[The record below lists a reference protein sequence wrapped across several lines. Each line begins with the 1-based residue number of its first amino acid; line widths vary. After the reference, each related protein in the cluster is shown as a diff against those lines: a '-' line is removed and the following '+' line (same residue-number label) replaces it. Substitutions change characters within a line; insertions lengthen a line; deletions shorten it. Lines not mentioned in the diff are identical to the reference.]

1 MNFDDLLHEMAL
13 EGEHLDDWQLAIQR
27 TEARLRE
34 LLAVHVDR
42 FVDLSKNPEAAD
54 FLRGEVYE
62 EDEIAELQRRIQW
75 HDDTFRSHE
84 ITGAKD

>member
-1 MNFDDLLHEMAL
+1 MAL

-27 TEARLRE
+27 REARLRE
-34 LLAVHVDR
+34 MLALHVDR
-42 FVDLSKNPEAAD
+42 FVDLSTENPVAAD
-54 FLRGEVYE
+54 FLRGELYE

-84 ITGAKD
+84 ITGAED